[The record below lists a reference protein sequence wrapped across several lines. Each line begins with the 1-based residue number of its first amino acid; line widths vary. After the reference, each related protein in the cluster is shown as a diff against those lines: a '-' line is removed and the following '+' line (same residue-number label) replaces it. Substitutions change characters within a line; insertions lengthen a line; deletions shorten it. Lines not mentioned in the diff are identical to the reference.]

1 MENKPN
7 KNTNTNTNTNTENIL
22 LKLKTPGVAISVGV
36 VYIFLMIL
44 TLVLLYNHSS
54 LLDKS
59 LTSSDSDNNNIG
71 LTIFVTIT
79 FTLLLLAFIIILL
92 PSFKE
97 IKTLLGQ
104 MNKVLYVI
112 LYTIFILLF
121 FRLLPS
127 KTLNDYASFFVPI
140 TLIGAVY
147 LFYQAFKTNYISEFN
162 MNYERIKLILLFFSL
177 ITLFIIYYS
186 VDPGGFIQK
195 NFGYTMLITILLSMF
210 SFIYL
215 IIVLTLQTKTTSTSN
230 KSGGALDFSHYNL
243 FIWFTNIFFILFVIL
258 LGTGIYYY
266 PDGFT
271 SNVGIS
277 TAVIIFSMLIVLLWG
292 SILGVTYFPSFSN
305 KVLDETKIGLFNKSV
320 LIVLGVVISGLIIT
334 WLTYTI
340 QHYMGGSTSTF
351 SLTLNIFL
359 VLVVLTF
366 IYKIINVKPPEAKK
380 KNNGLVELISNTVLY
395 FPCLFSQIFD
405 KIAEFFVKEYN
416 QTNTGNF
423 YFLGFSISLFVFYF
437 LFYYVKSKLL
447 MQGGNLLVNK
457 PIQTNTLTTLANY
470 QQLNGSTDH
479 HKYEYAISSWI
490 YIDSMPPN
498 NNVSY
503 SKFTTLLNYGN
514 KPNILYNAELNT
526 LLVTMQTGTIIDSSH
541 NYFDI
546 SNNQLKSENK
556 NIIVYQL
563 KDVLL
568 QKWNHIVVNYNGGT
582 LDLFINGELVKSMIG
597 LVPYMSY
604 DTLTVG
610 TADGIQGGVCNL
622 LYFKRPLTSANIYYL
637 YETAKNKKIPT
648 TD

>member
-1 MENKPN
+1 
-7 KNTNTNTNTNTENIL
+7 
-22 LKLKTPGVAISVGV
+22 LKLKTPGVAISVGAI
-36 VYIFLMIL
+36 YLFLMIL

-59 LTSSDSDNNNIG
+59 ITSSDSDNNNIG

-92 PSFKE
+92 PNFKE

-147 LFYQAFKTNYISEFN
+147 FFYQAFKTNYISEFN

-186 VDPGGFIQK
+186 VDPGGYIQK

-215 IIVLTLQTKTTSTSN
+215 IIVLTLQTKTTSSSN

-266 PDGFT
+266 PNGFT

-292 SILGVTYFPSFSN
+292 SILGITYFPTFSN
-305 KVLDETKIGLFNKSV
+305 KVLDETQIGLFNKSL

-366 IYKIINVKPPEAKK
+366 IYKIINVKQPEGKK

-395 FPCLFSQIFD
+395 LPCLFSQTFD
-405 KIAEFFVKEYN
+405 KIAGFFVKEYN
-416 QTNTGNF
+416 QTNTGNL
-423 YFLGFSISLFVFYF
+423 YFLGFSVSLFVFYF

-470 QQLNGSTDH
+470 QQLNGNIDH
-479 HKYEYAISSWI
+479 HKYEYAISFWL

-503 SKFTTLLNYGN
+503 SKFTSLLNYGN

-546 SNNQLKSENK
+546 SNNQLRSENK
-556 NIIVYQL
+556 NIIIYQL

-610 TADGIQGGVCNL
+610 TADGIQGGICNL